1 LNDYVER
8 MKTEPDNQ
16 GLNDEQLRHNAK
28 VNMEAHRLM
37 QTVSDAGL
45 TDEQREK
52 LWHEIN
58 SRLMDARVRGA
69 DDRRA
74 LPAIQR
80 VFNERLQGL
89 DGYVQGRLAE
99 LKRAPRERITARLQN
114 DRRAAEARGGTIT
127 RVSIPMS

>member
-1 LNDYVER
+1 
-8 MKTEPDNQ
+8 
-16 GLNDEQLRHNAK
+16 
-28 VNMEAHRLM
+28 
-37 QTVSDAGL
+37 
-45 TDEQREK
+45 EK

-74 LPAIQR
+74 LPFIQR

-127 RVSIPMS
+127 RVSIPMSRARAEAQKEGVSLKEYLSIMNDNGVEVVDDK